1 MNASARVVTT
11 ITTMRHESIAAA
23 APVVTSRWQR
33 LAAPAL
39 RTAAAGWYCAAMA
52 GQLLFAVYI
61 VGFFWRAAAQGRPD
75 GWNKVLSP
83 GYVPGDTV
91 GNLVLASHLLFAVA
105 VTFGGLLQ
113 LIPQLRQRHPGFHR
127 WNGRVFLV
135 SAVVAAIGGL
145 IMVWTRKTGGDLS
158 QHLGISLM
166 ALLILGCAGMALR
179 HALERRFDL
188 HRRWALRLFLVASGG
203 WFFRVGLMLWIVVNR
218 GPAGFDPKTFT
229 GPFLTF
235 LSFADYLVPLAVL
248 ELYFHAQARGTPRG
262 QWAMAAGLGS
272 LTVAMAV
279 GIVIATGLLWL
290 PHL

>member
-1 MNASARVVTT
+1 MNASARVATA
-11 ITTMRHESIAAA
+11 ITTMRHETIAA
-23 APVVTSRWQR
+23 APVVTPRWQR

-39 RTAAAGWYCAAMA
+39 RTAAAGWYCAAMT

-61 VGFFWRAAAQGRPD
+61 VGFFWRAAAHGRPD
-75 GWNKVLSP
+75 AWNKVLSP

-105 VTFGGLLQ
+105 VTVGGLLQ
-113 LIPQLRQRHPGFHR
+113 LIPQLRQRHPRFHR
-127 WNGRVFLV
+127 WNGRVFLF
-135 SAVVAAIGGL
+135 SAVVAAVGGL
-145 IMVWTRKTGGDLS
+145 VMVWTRKTGGDLS

-248 ELYFHAQARGTPRG
+248 ELYFHAQARCTPPG